1 MARYDRRDDF
11 EHWVRKE
18 QPEDRPCTHA
28 CCRGYRSHP
37 KHLPVAVRATRLRV
51 LSDEALAARFTR
63 MSRRGSPRARR
74 AENQILSEMQR
85 RDDALRRVEGRRA
98 GRAARQMERE
108 SEGERIKAEAETYTK
123 GYLVTA
129 EGRARGITDAE
140 ILSGRQRVFIRY
152 ATPEAKEF
160 FASTPRPTGAYLRR
174 GQDTRVLY
182 SDPGS
187 RRRR

>member
-18 QPEDRPCTHA
+18 QASDRPCTHA
-28 CCRGYRSHP
+28 CCRGYRHHP
-37 KHLPVAVRATRLRV
+37 KNLPTIVQARRLRV
-51 LSDEALAARFTR
+51 LSDEALAARFGR
-63 MSRRGSPRARR
+63 LSRRDSPRARR
-74 AENQILSEMQR
+74 AENQVLHELQR
-85 RDDALRRVEGRRA
+85 RDDMDRRAEGRRA
-98 GRAARQMERE
+98 GRAARQ
-108 SEGERIKAEAETYTK
+108 SEGERIKAEAEAYTK

-152 ATPEAKEF
+152 ATPEAKSF
-160 FASTPRPTGAYLRR
+160 FAENPRPTGAYLRR
-174 GQDTRVLY
+174 GADTRVVY

-187 RRRR
+187 RRR